1 MTNSD
6 SKKKLERRTR
16 LFAVAVFRALDELPV
31 ANSSRVIS
39 YQLGK
44 SASSVGAN
52 FREANVVFDFAHRW
66 AAAMQH
72 YIAEGKKIP
81 EIALRAASEA
91 DYENNIGHPQFI
103 CALTALV
110 DHWKYGKE
118 LKNWHFEEVSKPKR
132 IAYPL
137 QAATL

>member
-1 MTNSD
+1 MKNIDFNAPIIFLDDASKNSWTE
-6 SKKKLERRTR
+6 KR
-16 LFAVAVFRALDELPV
+16 V
-31 ANSSRVIS
+31 AN
-39 YQLGK
+39 
-44 SASSVGAN
+44 AN
-52 FREANVVFDFAHRW
+52 FREANIVFDFAHRW

-91 DYENNIGHPQFI
+91 DNENNIGHPQVI